1 MAPRAAFRA
10 TSTPGATVGRTV
22 VGAGVGDA
30 VGYAA
35 GLAVGV
41 AVVGGAPYPGVAAEP
56 GLPHAASSA
65 GARISSNAFLIIGS
79 LLSHRVVDIAHKNL
93 SRERDIPS
101 QFGYIDFCFGASLG
115 RQPGGA
121 VVWSAACPACW

>member
-41 AVVGGAPYPGVAAEP
+41 AVVGGAPYPPGAAEP

-65 GARISSNAFLIIGS
+65 GARISSKAFLIIGS

-93 SRERDIPS
+93 SRERDIPLPL
-101 QFGYIDFCFGASLG
+101 GYIDSCFGARLG

-121 VVWSAACPACW
+121 VVRTAAWPAG

>member
-1 MAPRAAFRA
+1 MAPRLEFRA

-22 VGAGVGDA
+22 VAAGVGVAGDG
-30 VGYAA
+30 VAA
-35 GLAVGV
+35 GV
-41 AVVGGAPYPGVAAEP
+41 AVAGGAPYPPGVAAEP

-93 SRERDIPS
+93 SRERDIPN
-101 QFGYIDFCFGASLG
+101 QFGYIDSCFGARLG

-121 VVWSAACPACW
+121 VVRTAAWPAG